1 MISSTTAPTNTS
13 KSAGLL
19 GSESNMDI
27 STLGKEDFLKL
38 LIAQLKNQDPLNPA
52 SNTEF
57 VAQLAQFSSLEQMT
71 AMNTNL
77 EASLN
82 SNTGIA
88 ESVSNAMIINYF
100 GKTVT
105 AESEFFAYDG
115 EGTQELQFELERPAA
130 YGTIEVTDEIGNILS
145 SVNLDAMDN
154 GPQFI
159 YEWDGMTSYGTEAK
173 EGVYKYEVKAF
184 DALDNEIGVIHM
196 STGVVSGI
204 SYQGGVTSLN
214 MGGILVPFDKVL
226 NINDV
231 E

>member
-1 MISSTTAPTNTS
+1 MISTTTTPTNNS
-13 KSAGLL
+13 SSAGLL

-71 AMNTNL
+71 EMNSNL
-77 EASLN
+77 AASLN

-100 GKTVT
+100 GKSVT
-105 AESEFFAYDG
+105 AESEFFTYDG
-115 EGTQELQFELERPAA
+115 DGPQELQFELEQPAS
-130 YGTIEVTDEIGNILS
+130 YGTIEITDEIGNILS
-145 SVNLDAMDN
+145 SVNLDAMQN

-159 YEWDGMTSYGTEAK
+159 YEWDGMTSYGVVAK
-173 EGVYKYEVKAF
+173 EGIYKYNVKAF
-184 DALDNEIGVIHM
+184 DALDNEIGVTQM
-196 STGVVSGI
+196 STGIVNGI

-214 MGGILVPFDKVL
+214 MGGILVPFDKV
-226 NINDV
+226 ISITDV

>member
-1 MISSTTAPTNTS
+1 MFTSTTAPTNTS
-13 KSAGLL
+13 ASAGLL
-19 GSESNMDI
+19 GSESSMDI

-71 AMNTNL
+71 VMNSNL
-77 EASLN
+77 EASLA

-100 GKTVT
+100 GKSIT
-105 AESEFFAYDG
+105 AESEYFNYDG
-115 EGTQELQFELERPAA
+115 DGTQELQFELERPAA
-130 YGTIEVTDEIGNILS
+130 YGTIEITDEIGNILS
-145 SVNLDAMDN
+145 SVNLDALED

-159 YEWDGMTSYGTEAK
+159 YEWDGVTSYGVEAK

-184 DALDNEIGVIHM
+184 DALENEIGVTHM
-196 STGVVSGI
+196 SSGIVNGI
-204 SYQGGVTSLN
+204 SYLAGETSLN

-226 NINDV
+226 SISEN